1 MSSLG
6 FLGNR
11 TSYLEVPAS
20 AEFNFGTGDFTVE
33 WYQYQTDSNPFPRV
47 FQVGSYTTGISI
59 GVSIEG
65 GRFYYWTNGT
75 PRLIKN
81 LLSAEYK
88 NQWVHFAICRFSG
101 VTTIFMNG
109 QNIWSNP
116 DTTNFQGVNNLIVAN
131 ESTPSDIASFGGYIT
146 YFSWVKGVALYS
158 ANFTFSKTYP
168 IVNDKTVLILTAIS
182 FNGILGSTTLNRN
195 VSTVAIVDEGFD
207 STYDPPSPP
216 VPTPPTVVYTKPL
229 FSNNSL
235 VFYKAGSLASGG
247 VGGVRNSSAKSRR
260 T

>member
-6 FLGNR
+6 FLGNM
-11 TSYLEVPAS
+11 TSYLEIPAS

-33 WYQYQTDSNPFPRV
+33 WYQYQTDSNPFPRI
-47 FQVGSYTTGISI
+47 FQVGNYTTGISI

-65 GRFYYWTNGT
+65 GQFYYWTNGT
-75 PRLIKN
+75 PRPIKN
-81 LLSAEYK
+81 LLPSEYK

-131 ESTPSDIASFGGYIT
+131 ESTQSDMAAFGGYIT

-182 FNGILGSTTLNRN
+182 FNGILGNTTLNRN
-195 VSTVAIVDEGFD
+195 VSNVAIVDEGFD
-207 STYDPPSPP
+207 STYDQPSQP
-216 VPTPPTVVYTKPL
+216 VPTPIVVSTKPR

-247 VGGVRNSSAKSRR
+247 VGGVRNSSAKARR